1 MDRCRHFGPLYIQ
14 KPFYPEGESHP
25 HIYILHPPGGIVS
38 GDELNVNIRIGP
50 EAGGLITTPGASRFY
65 NAAAGAPEQKQTIEI
80 EVAEKAY
87 LEWFP
92 METIVFDGARV
103 DLSTK
108 ISLAS
113 NSSVCFWD
121 ICCMG
126 LPASG
131 QNFVKG
137 GLKQEFIVLA
147 EGMPVFADKLTL
159 GENFKAFGFSNA
171 GLRGFT
177 VSGFLVSG
185 PVSDGEHRSE
195 ITSRLRGII
204 EQEEF
209 QSHASITELGNFF
222 VGRYLGNS
230 AFDARNIFS
239 WWWDILRPS
248 VAGKQSV
255 RPRIWST

>member
-1 MDRCRHFGPLYIQ
+1 
-14 KPFYPEGESHP
+14 
-25 HIYILHPPGGIVS
+25 
-38 GDELNVNIRIGP
+38 
-50 EAGGLITTPGASRFY
+50 
-65 NAAAGAPEQKQTIEI
+65 
-80 EVAEKAY
+80 
-87 LEWFP
+87 
-92 METIVFDGARV
+92 
-103 DLSTK
+103 
-108 ISLAS
+108 
-113 NSSVCFWD
+113 
-121 ICCMG
+121 MG

-131 QNFVKG
+131 QNFLKG

-147 EGMPVFADKLTL
+147 EGMPVFADRLTL

-209 QSHASITELGNFF
+209 QSHASITELGDFF
-222 VGRYLGNS
+222 IGRYLGNS

-239 WWWDILRPS
+239 WWWDILRPT